1 MRKFRVLGIALL
13 VLLALA
19 SCRNYVW
26 GPLPGWGGSSGK
38 SYTAQQVAEAIPDEL
53 LVRFGLIS
61 NPEDLPEGVYV
72 EQKFLSSTVETESY
86 ILSRSSVRSSS
97 FSLQSLITL
106 DGYLYNGA
114 KFSTGNNPIVI
125 AYPAIQD
132 TSSYTV
138 SDYTIEASGLSV
150 VMPDSNTSTSV
161 SFALKGSIEAETS
174 PSFTVDETTITIINP
189 PQPENCIV
197 DPYADNTGYVVGNQ
211 DVTAAEGK
219 GMDGSSTSP
228 YTISKLSDV
237 AAINGLI
244 QSQKESHFVLDN
256 DLTLEE
262 SWILQNMVDL
272 EVQEARP
279 IKIPAGSNVTFD
291 FNDHTITYNGISDV
305 GQRPFVIEEGGSLVI
320 NNGTNN
326 ISDENSG
333 GFICTNPSTFGVF
346 EVHGNLTINGGNFT
360 TAGTND
366 GAVVRTYEGSE
377 LIIRDGYFVT
387 EADSCVNSQGN
398 AIIYN
403 GYFLNNSN
411 STTYPD
417 RFNYCVRNTGNGIM
431 EIFNCE
437 VTGIQGGIAVASGK
451 TIIHDADSRVRNTEV
466 NGQMTTS
473 AFYALYVAGENGE
486 ASCIVNGGTFT
497 AEDKEAVHIGNTN
510 KGGDGGL
517 NLEASIQIN
526 GGEFKS
532 EKAAYDI
539 HIDYPLGDAVITG
552 GTFVHDKINIKETG
566 TVDLETQLPEG
577 YWLQENTDGLYQVVP
592 SV

>member
-161 SFALKGSIEAETS
+161 SFTLKGSIEAETS

-326 ISDENSG
+326 ISDE
-333 GFICTNPSTFGVF
+333 T
-346 EVHGNLTINGGNFT
+346 
-360 TAGTND
+360 
-366 GAVVRTYEGSE
+366 
-377 LIIRDGYFVT
+377 
-387 EADSCVNSQGN
+387 
-398 AIIYN
+398 IYN
-403 GYFLNNSN
+403 IRRKIVLKLIELGYNLKYKGTFYLIDAIEYCYTNNKSDTLNNLEKN
-411 STTYPD
+411 VY
-417 RFNYCVRNTGNGIM
+417 M
-431 EIFNCE
+431 H
-437 VTGIQGGIAVASGK
+437 VAK
-451 TIIHDADSRVRNTEV
+451 K
-466 NGQMTTS
+466 
-473 AFYALYVAGENGE
+473 Y
-486 ASCIVNGGTFT
+486 
-497 AEDKEAVHIGNTN
+497 N
-510 KGGDGGL
+510 KSL
-517 NLEASIQIN
+517 N
-526 GGEFKS
+526 
-532 EKAAYDI
+532 
-539 HIDYPLGDAVITG
+539 
-552 GTFVHDKINIKETG
+552 NIKTNIIKA
-566 TVDLETQLPEG
+566 TQMIEERYTTKNEYYTPKLVIILVLLHLKEIT
-577 YWLQENTDGLYQVVP
+577 Q
-592 SV
+592 